1 MNTERV
7 ALQRRLLDDDQW
19 VVPHNIF
26 MVMFSPASVNVLPF
40 DPHRGRRGMFLF
52 CLTLPERGGSHAIL
66 QRELSGSVACKV
78 QTKRVATS

>member
-40 DPHRGRRGMFLF
+40 DPHRGRRGMFF
-52 CLTLPERGGSHAIL
+52 
-66 QRELSGSVACKV
+66 V
-78 QTKRVATS
+78 